1 MQEIKM
7 AVADGAKEIDIVINR
22 FWWQKSWYF
31 LFFCVF
37 LRIICN
43 WENQYPSDN
52 WPWSSVG
59 QNSMRKWSRWRYKKT
74 NNIFGEKRNKKVP
87 PSRQHVVQLTW
98 SQSWLLESLAAWPM
112 FTRCVDYTVLITWY
126 WLLITSIDFTYFL
139 TFRKK
144 NLKII
149 QNKKLIEP
157 LKGLFGVH
165 DGWKRLHQ
173 DEHWQGGGQ
182 CYPSSWACHV

>member
-1 MQEIKM
+1 
-7 AVADGAKEIDIVINR
+7 
-22 FWWQKSWYF
+22 
-31 LFFCVF
+31 
-37 LRIICN
+37 
-43 WENQYPSDN
+43 
-52 WPWSSVG
+52 
-59 QNSMRKWSRWRYKKT
+59 
-74 NNIFGEKRNKKVP
+74 
-87 PSRQHVVQLTW
+87 
-98 SQSWLLESLAAWPM
+98 M

-182 CYPSSWACHV
+182 CYPSSWACHVQGYQVMVTAMTIDNILGIAICNHLS

>member
-1 MQEIKM
+1 MK
-7 AVADGAKEIDIVINR
+7 KEITKFILPGSMWFSSHEVNLGYWR
-22 FWWQKSWYF
+22 AWQHDQC
-31 LFFCVF
+31 L
-37 LRIICN
+37 
-43 WENQYPSDN
+43 Q
-52 WPWSSVG
+52 G
-59 QNSMRKWSRWRYKKT
+59 
-74 NNIFGEKRNKKVP
+74 
-87 PSRQHVVQLTW
+87 
-98 SQSWLLESLAAWPM
+98 
-112 FTRCVDYTVLITWY
+112 VLITLY

-182 CYPSSWACHV
+182 CYPSSWACHVQGYQVMVTAMTIDNILGIAICNHLS